1 MAGPVLEMRS
11 IVKTF
16 PGVKAL
22 SDVTLTVRQGEVH
35 AICGENGAGKSTL
48 MKVLSGVHPHGSY
61 EGDVLFEGETCR
73 FKDIR
78 ASEQHG
84 IVIIHQEL
92 ALVPYLSIAEN
103 IFLGNEHAK
112 RGLINWNDTLKHA
125 TELLRRVGLDE
136 HPETRVADIG
146 VGKQQ
151 LVEIAKALSKKV
163 KLLILDEPTAALND
177 EDSGKLLDLILQ
189 LKEQG
194 MTSIIISHKLNE
206 IRKVADSVTIIR
218 DGRSI
223 ETLDVKAAETTEDR
237 IISGMVGRDLE
248 NRFPDRTPH
257 QPEKGAA
264 PTLEIR
270 NWTVHHP
277 IDQQR
282 KVVDD
287 VSIEVRRGEIVG
299 IAGLMGAG
307 RTELAMSVFG
317 RTYGRHA
324 GGTVLRDGKEIRTK
338 TVPEAV
344 GHGIA
349 YVTEDRKHYGL
360 NLIDTIN
367 RNISLT
373 ALGKVS
379 KRGVVDEHGE
389 RQVAE
394 DYRKS
399 MNIKAPTVFEP
410 VGKLSGGN
418 QQKVVLSKWIFA
430 GPEVLILD
438 EPTRGID
445 VGAKYEIYTVIDRL
459 AAEGKAVVFISS
471 ELPELLGMCDRIYT
485 MAAGRLTGEFS
496 RAEASQEA
504 LMRQMTKDKQDQ
516 KSLKDE
522 EVGR

>member
-11 IVKTF
+11 IIKTF

-22 SDVTLTVRQGEVH
+22 SDVSLTVRTGEVH

-61 EGDVLFEGETCR
+61 EGEILFEGEPCR
-73 FKDIR
+73 FKHIG
-78 ASEQHG
+78 ASEKRG

-112 RGLINWNDTLKHA
+112 RGVISWDRTLKHSA
-125 TELLRRVGLDE
+125 ALLRRVGLDE
-136 HPETRVADIG
+136 HPQTRVADIG

-151 LVEIAKALSKKV
+151 LVEIAKALAKEV

-177 EDSGKLLDLILQ
+177 EDSSKLLDLIEE
-189 LKEQG
+189 LKGQG
-194 MTSIIISHKLNE
+194 ITSIIISHKLNE
-206 IRKVADSVTIIR
+206 IARIADTVTILR
-218 DGRSI
+218 DGRSV
-223 ETLDVKAAETTEDR
+223 ETLDVKAPETTEER
-237 IISGMVGRDLE
+237 IIRGMVGRDLDH
-248 NRFPDRTPH
+248 RFPERSPH
-257 QPEKGAA
+257 RAETGAPPA
-264 PTLEIR
+264 LEIR
-270 NWTVHHP
+270 DWTVHHP

-282 KVVDD
+282 KVVDG
-287 VSIEVRRGEIVG
+287 VSLNVRRGEIVG

-317 RTYGRHA
+317 RSYGRY
-324 GGTVLRDGKEIRTK
+324 GGGAVLKDGAEIRTR
-338 TVPEAV
+338 TVPEAI

-367 RNISLT
+367 RNISLS
-373 ALGKVS
+373 ALSKVA
-379 KRGVVDEHGE
+379 RLGIVDAQEE
-389 RQVAE
+389 RTVSE
-394 DYRKS
+394 RFRRS

-430 GPEVLILD
+430 GPDVLILD

-459 AAEGKAVVFISS
+459 AAEGKAVLFISS

-485 MAAGRLTGEFS
+485 MAAGRLTGEVQG
-496 RAEASQEA
+496 AEATQEV
-504 LMRQMTKDKQDQ
+504 LMRHMTKDTVPQNDRNK
-516 KSLKDE
+516 
-522 EVGR
+522 G

>member
-11 IVKTF
+11 IIKTF
-16 PGVKAL
+16 PGVRAL
-22 SDVTLTVRQGEVH
+22 SDVTLTVRPGEVH

-48 MKVLSGVHPHGSY
+48 VKVLSGVHPHGSY
-61 EGDVLFEGETCR
+61 EGDILFQGEACR

-78 ASEQHG
+78 ASEQRG

-92 ALVPYLSIAEN
+92 ALVPYLSLAEN
-103 IFLGNEHAK
+103 IFLGNEHAT
-112 RGLINWNDTLKHA
+112 RGVISWQETLRHA
-125 TELLRRVGLDE
+125 SELLRRVGLDE
-136 HPETRVADIG
+136 NPQTRVADIG

-177 EDSGKLLDLILQ
+177 EDSGKLLDLILE
-189 LKEQG
+189 LKNQG
-194 MTSIIISHKLNE
+194 IASIIISHKLNE
-206 IRKVADSVTIIR
+206 IARVADSVTIIR

-223 ETLDVKAAETTEDR
+223 ETLDVKAPETTEER
-237 IISGMVGRDLE
+237 IISGMVGRDLDH
-248 NRFPDRTPH
+248 RFPERTPH
-257 QPEKGAA
+257 EPEQGASPA
-264 PTLEIR
+264 LEIR
-270 NWTVHHP
+270 GWTVHHP
-277 IDQQR
+277 IDRHR

-287 VSIEVRRGEIVG
+287 VTLNVRRGEIVG

-317 RTYGRHA
+317 RTYGRYA
-324 GGTVLRDGKEIRTK
+324 GGTVLKDGKEIRTK

-344 GHGIA
+344 RHGIA

-360 NLIDTIN
+360 NLIDTIA
-367 RNISLT
+367 RNISLSS
-373 ALGKVS
+373 LGKVAR
-379 KRGVVDEHGE
+379 RGIVDEHAE

-394 DYRKS
+394 GYRNS
-399 MNIKAPTVFEP
+399 MNIKAPTVAEP

-430 GPEVLILD
+430 GPDVLILD

-445 VGAKYEIYTVIDRL
+445 VGAKYEIYTVIDKL
-459 AAEGKAVVFISS
+459 AAQGKAVVFISS

-485 MAAGRLTGEFS
+485 MSAGRLTGEVP
-496 RAEASQEA
+496 RAEATQEV
-504 LMRQMTKDKQDQ
+504 LMRRMTKDK
-516 KSLKDE
+516 
-522 EVGR
+522 R